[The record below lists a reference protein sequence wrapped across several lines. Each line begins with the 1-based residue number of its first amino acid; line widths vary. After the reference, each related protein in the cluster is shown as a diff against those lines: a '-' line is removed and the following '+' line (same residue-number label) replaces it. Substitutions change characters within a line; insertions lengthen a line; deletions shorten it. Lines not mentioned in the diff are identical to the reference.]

1 MNRGRSI
8 FCFASKYDAKTM
20 IQLLMACFDWLN
32 PTSQTCATIT
42 NVPNFQF
49 EKEEG
54 NMVGVG
60 ASTEESSCAF
70 VVEELV
76 LFRRLFIPAS
86 TFVDRLFWW

>member
-1 MNRGRSI
+1 
-8 FCFASKYDAKTM
+8 
-20 IQLLMACFDWLN
+20 
-32 PTSQTCATIT
+32 
-42 NVPNFQF
+42 VPNFQF